1 VISCALRH
9 PLVIALVQLGVGLF
23 VAYFLTER
31 WQRWRQR
38 RDFQYR
44 TMVKFSETSMDVFVS
59 LSDLLASRPA
69 QNIIVEAWAEKQKQ
83 YIAKR
88 VLFHA
93 LEPEIMASFTPGEI
107 LAGYHVVNTHAEKL
121 FEVAQS
127 PGTVSGGHYEPV
139 QDAFLK
145 QRKEL
150 LGRMIVEMKLLSW
163 WERRTLRRRRS

>member
-93 LEPEIMASFTPGEI
+93 
-107 LAGYHVVNTHAEKL
+107 
-121 FEVAQS
+121 
-127 PGTVSGGHYEPV
+127 
-139 QDAFLK
+139 
-145 QRKEL
+145 
-150 LGRMIVEMKLLSW
+150 
-163 WERRTLRRRRS
+163 